1 MPFPV
6 AAAIGAA
13 GSVLGSIIGGSSNAA
28 AQRRANATNLQIA
41 RETNAQNYRIF
52 QEQQQFNENQFNR
65 WLDYSTPAAQ
75 RQRYEDAGINPYMA
89 VGQLQNGTPSSALTS
104 ANSAPM
110 QGAQVQ
116 PVQGLG
122 DALQNSIERAAG
134 VFSSMISSISDA
146 DLKGSQK
153 TGTDIDNQTRGRQ
166 NEANIQKTN
175 ADTGKTGAETRRT
188 EQENSFFDSTLEQR
202 KELMNISV
210 DTARK
215 QKELLDQQVFQ
226 AQLQNSMSN
235 IDLGIASKYKEVM
248 FKQNLANLVAQE
260 FATYQNVSQG
270 WSHVNIEKQNAN
282 TNAYNA
288 KTNRMNANTNVFVGA
303 AQVQNLVADAIKT
316 AEETT
321 GIKIDNETSRK
332 IQNFIVDTYHS
343 DAKTAANGAH
353 ASHNAAVISDYDMDT
368 YYTDKYFK
376 RGSDIVKGIGLGV
389 GAYYGSKGMK
399 GSFSS
404 SKPIGFNSYKKK

>member
-104 ANSAPM
+104 ASSAPM
-110 QGAQVQ
+110 QGVQVQ

-122 DALQNSIERAAG
+122 DTLQNSIERAAG
-134 VFSSMISSISDA
+134 VFSSVISSMSDA
-146 DLKGSQK
+146 ALKGSQK
-153 TGTDIDNQTRGRQ
+153 VGQDIDNQTRGRQ
-166 NEANIQKTN
+166 NEANIQKTY
-175 ADTGKTGAETRRT
+175 AETGKTGAETRRT
-188 EQENSFFDSTLEQR
+188 EQENSFFGSTLEQR

-210 DTARK
+210 DTAKK

-226 AQLQNSMSN
+226 VQLQNAMAN
-235 IDLGIASKYKEVM
+235 IDLGIATKYKDVM
-248 FKQNLANLVAQE
+248 FKQQLANLVAQE
-260 FATYQNVSQG
+260 FATYQNVAQG

-288 KTNRMNANTNVFVGA
+288 KTNRMNANTNAAVGA
-303 AQVQNLVADAIKT
+303 AQVQSLVANAIESAART
-316 AEETT
+316 S
-321 GIKIDNETSRK
+321 GIKIDNQT
-332 IQNFIVDTYHS
+332 
-343 DAKTAANGAH
+343 
-353 ASHNAAVISDYDMDT
+353 
-368 YYTDKYFK
+368 
-376 RGSDIVKGIGLGV
+376 KGQLNRTILQGLGFDNIDKNNKNKAFWWNFGFDKAEQLSRIGV
-389 GAYYGSKGMK
+389 NGSQMYYNFGAGSEKFTKAASPGHYLL
-399 GSFSS
+399 GW
-404 SKPIGFNSYKKK
+404 

>member
-13 GSVLGSIIGGSSNAA
+13 GSVLGSFIGGSTSAA
-28 AQRRANATNLQIA
+28 AQRRANETNLQIA

-104 ANSAPM
+104 ANSTPM

-153 TGTDIDNQTRGRQ
+153 TGTDIDNRTRGRQ
-166 NEANIQKTN
+166 NEANVQKTN
-175 ADTGKTGAETRRT
+175 AEVGKTGAETRRT
-188 EQENSFFDSTLEQR
+188 EQENSFWDSTLEQR

-210 DTARK
+210 DTAKK
-215 QKELLDQQVFQ
+215 QKELLDQQVMQ
-226 AQLQNSMSN
+226 VQMQNSMAN
-235 IDLGIASKYKEVM
+235 IDLGIASKYKDVM
-248 FKQNLANLVAQE
+248 FKQQLANLVAQE
-260 FATYQNVSQG
+260 FATYQSVSQG
-270 WSHVNIEKQNAN
+270 WSHVGIEKQNAN
-282 TNAYNA
+282 TNSYNA
-288 KTNRMNANTNVFVGA
+288 KTNRMNANTNAAVGA
-303 AQVQNLVADAIKT
+303 AQVQSLVANAIESAART
-316 AEETT
+316 S
-321 GIKIDNETSRK
+321 GIKIDNQT
-332 IQNFIVDTYHS
+332 
-343 DAKTAANGAH
+343 
-353 ASHNAAVISDYDMDT
+353 
-368 YYTDKYFK
+368 
-376 RGSDIVKGIGLGV
+376 KGQLNRTILQGLGFDNIDKNNKNKAFWWNFGFDKAEQLSRIGV
-389 GAYYGSKGMK
+389 NGSQMYYNFGAGSEKFTKAASPGHYLL
-399 GSFSS
+399 GW
-404 SKPIGFNSYKKK
+404 

>member
-1 MPFPV
+1 MGPLLG
-6 AAAIGAA
+6 AAIGAA
-13 GSVLGSIIGGSSNAA
+13 GSVLGSLIGGGSQAA
-28 AQRRANATNLQIA
+28 AQRRANETNMQIA

-65 WLDYSTPAAQ
+65 WLDYSTPLAQ

-104 ANSAPM
+104 ANAAPM

-134 VFSSMISSISDA
+134 VFSSIISSTSDA

-153 TGTDIDNQTRGRQ
+153 TGTDIDNKTRGRQ

-175 ADTGKTGAETRRT
+175 AETGKTGAEFRRT

-210 DTARK
+210 DTAKK

-248 FKQNLANLVAQE
+248 FKQNLANMLAQE
-260 FATYQNVSQG
+260 FATYQNVAQG
-270 WSHVNIEKQNAN
+270 WKHVNIAKQNAN
-282 TNAYNA
+282 TNAA
-288 KTNRMNANTNVFVGA
+288 VGA
-303 AQVQNLVADAIKT
+303 AQIQNLVANAIKAT
-316 AEETT
+316 EEAT
-321 GIKIDNETSRK
+321 GVKIDNETSRR
-332 IQNFIVDTYHS
+332 IQNFVVDTYHS
-343 DAKTAANGAH
+343 DAKTAANNAK
-353 ASHNAAVISDYDMDT
+353 SSYHNARMAGNEDDYWGANKISNGLGNIT
-368 YYTDKYFK
+368 GALGT
-376 RGSDIVKGIGLGV
+376 GLGV
-389 GAYYGSKGMK
+389 FVGYKALGGKAGIKKMFTK
-399 GSFSS
+399 AP
-404 SKPIGFNSYKKK
+404 KIGFK

>member
-1 MPFPV
+1 MPFPI

-13 GSVLGSIIGGSSNAA
+13 GSVLGSFIGGSTSAA
-28 AQRRANATNLQIA
+28 AQRRANETNLQIA

-134 VFSSMISSISDA
+134 VFSSLISSTADA
-146 DLKGSQK
+146 GLKGSQK
-153 TGTDIDNQTRGRQ
+153 TGVDIDNKTRGRQ
-166 NEANIQKTN
+166 NEANVQKTN
-175 ADTGKTGAETRRT
+175 AETGKTGSETRRI
-188 EQENSFFDSTLEQR
+188 EQENSFWDSTLEQR

-210 DTARK
+210 DTAKK

-248 FKQNLANLVAQE
+248 FKQQLANLVAQE
-260 FATYQNVSQG
+260 FATYENVAQG
-270 WSHVNIEKQNAN
+270 WSHVNIDKQNAQ
-282 TNAYNA
+282 
-288 KTNRMNANTNVFVGA
+288 TNRMNAQTNAAVGV
-303 AQVQNLVADAIKT
+303 AQIQNLVADAIKAT
-316 AEETT
+316 EEAT
-321 GIKIDNETSRK
+321 GIKIDNDTSRK
-332 IQNFIVDTYHS
+332 IQKFLVDSAHS
-343 DAKTAANGAH
+343 DAKTAANQAH
-353 ASHNAAVISDYDMDT
+353 ISYNESVTSDRDQKHYNANNWNRWISGYIPFASGVAAGSGIRSVTRPKPVHI
-368 YYTDKYFK
+368 
-376 RGSDIVKGIGLGV
+376 RG
-389 GAYYGSKGMK
+389 
-399 GSFSS
+399 FR
-404 SKPIGFNSYKKK
+404 

>member
-1 MPFPV
+1 MSDILG
-6 AAAIGAA
+6 AAISGGA
-13 GSVLGSIIGGSSNAA
+13 SLLGGVVGGLFNKS
-28 AQRRANATNLQIA
+28 AQKRANATNLQIA

-104 ANSAPM
+104 ASSAPM

-134 VFSSMISSISDA
+134 VFSSLISSTADA
-146 DLKGSQK
+146 GLKGSQK
-153 TGTDIDNQTRGRQ
+153 TGTDIDNKTRGRQ
-166 NEANIQKTN
+166 NEANVQKTN
-175 ADTGKTGAETRRT
+175 AETGKTGAETRRT
-188 EQENSFFDSTLEQR
+188 EQESSFWDSTLEQR

-248 FKQNLANLVAQE
+248 FKQQLANLVAQE
-260 FATYQNVSQG
+260 FSTYENVAQG
-270 WSHVNIEKQNAN
+270 WNHVNIEKQNAN
-282 TNAYNA
+282 TNAKNA
-288 KTNRMNANTNVFVGA
+288 QTNAAVGA
-303 AQVQNLVADAIKT
+303 AQIQNLVANAIKAT
-316 AEETT
+316 EEAT
-321 GIKIDNETSRK
+321 GVKIDNDTSRK
-332 IQNFIVDTYHS
+332 IQKFLVDSAHS
-343 DAKTAANGAH
+343 DAKTAANQAH
-353 ASHNAAVISDYDMDT
+353 ISYNESVTSDRDQKHYNANNWNRWISGYMPFASGVAAGSGIRSVTRPKPVHI
-368 YYTDKYFK
+368 
-376 RGSDIVKGIGLGV
+376 RG
-389 GAYYGSKGMK
+389 
-399 GSFSS
+399 FR
-404 SKPIGFNSYKKK
+404 

>member
-13 GSVLGSIIGGSSNAA
+13 GSVLGSFIGGSTSAA
-28 AQRRANATNLQIA
+28 AQRRANETNLQIA

-166 NEANIQKTN
+166 NEANVQKTN
-175 ADTGKTGAETRRT
+175 AETAKSGAEFRRT
-188 EQENSFFDSTLEQR
+188 EQENSFFDSTLAQR

-210 DTARK
+210 DTAKK

-226 AQLQNSMSN
+226 AQLQNSMAN
-235 IDLGIASKYKEVM
+235 IDLGIASKYKDIM
-248 FKQNLANLVAQE
+248 FKQNLANMLAQE
-260 FATYQNVSQG
+260 FATYQNVAQG
-270 WSHVNIEKQNAN
+270 WKHVNIEKQNAN

-288 KTNRMNANTNVFVGA
+288 KTNRMNANTNAAVGA
-303 AQVQNLVADAIKT
+303 AQIQNLVSSAIKT
-316 AEETT
+316 AEETS
-321 GIKIDNETSRK
+321 GIKIDN
-332 IQNFIVDTYHS
+332 
-343 DAKTAANGAH
+343 KTKAQLNQTILQGLGLD
-353 ASHNAAVISDYDMDT
+353 N
-368 YYTDKYFK
+368 TDKRNKNKAFWWNFGFDK
-376 RGSDIVKGIGLGV
+376 AEQLSRIGVNGSQMYYNIGAGSEKFTKAASPGHYLLGW
-389 GAYYGSKGMK
+389 
-399 GSFSS
+399 
-404 SKPIGFNSYKKK
+404 

>member
-13 GSVLGSIIGGSSNAA
+13 GSVLGSFIGGSTSAA
-28 AQRRANATNLQIA
+28 AQRRANETNLQIA

-166 NEANIQKTN
+166 NEANVQKTN
-175 ADTGKTGAETRRT
+175 AETAKSGAEFRRT

-210 DTARK
+210 DTAKK

-226 AQLQNSMSN
+226 VQLQNAMAN
-235 IDLGIASKYKEVM
+235 IDLGIATKYKDVM
-248 FKQNLANLVAQE
+248 FKQQLANLVAQE
-260 FATYQNVSQG
+260 FATYQNVAQG

-288 KTNRMNANTNVFVGA
+288 KTNRMNANTNAAVGA
-303 AQVQNLVADAIKT
+303 AQVQSLVANAIESAART
-316 AEETT
+316 S
-321 GIKIDNETSRK
+321 GIKIDNQT
-332 IQNFIVDTYHS
+332 
-343 DAKTAANGAH
+343 
-353 ASHNAAVISDYDMDT
+353 
-368 YYTDKYFK
+368 
-376 RGSDIVKGIGLGV
+376 KGQLNRTILQGLGFDNIDKNNKNKAFWWNFGFDKAEQLSRIGV
-389 GAYYGSKGMK
+389 NGSQMYYNFGAGSEKFTKAASPGHYLL
-399 GSFSS
+399 GW
-404 SKPIGFNSYKKK
+404 

>member
-1 MPFPV
+1 MSDILG
-6 AAAIGAA
+6 AAISGGA
-13 GSVLGSIIGGSSNAA
+13 SLLGGVVGGLFNKS
-28 AQRRANATNLQIA
+28 AQKRANATNLQIA

-104 ANSAPM
+104 ATSAPM

-134 VFSSMISSISDA
+134 VFSSLISSTADA
-146 DLKGSQK
+146 GLKGSQK
-153 TGTDIDNQTRGRQ
+153 TGTDIDNKTRGRQ
-166 NEANIQKTN
+166 NEANVQKTN
-175 ADTGKTGAETRRT
+175 AETGKTGAETRRS
-188 EQENSFFDSTLEQR
+188 EQESSFWDSTLEQR

-210 DTARK
+210 DTAKK

-260 FATYQNVSQG
+260 FATYENVAQG

-282 TNAYNA
+282 TNAKNA
-288 KTNRMNANTNVFVGA
+288 QTNAAVGA
-303 AQVQNLVADAIKT
+303 AQIQNFVADAIKT
-316 AEETT
+316 AEEAT
-321 GIKIDNETSRK
+321 GVKIDNETSRK
-332 IQNFIVDTYHS
+332 IQKFLVDSAHS
-343 DAKTAANGAH
+343 DAKTAANQAH
-353 ASHNAAVISDYDMDT
+353 ISYNESVTSDRDQKHYNANNWNRWISGYMPFASGVAAGSGIRSVTRPKPVHI
-368 YYTDKYFK
+368 
-376 RGSDIVKGIGLGV
+376 RG
-389 GAYYGSKGMK
+389 
-399 GSFSS
+399 FR
-404 SKPIGFNSYKKK
+404 

>member
-13 GSVLGSIIGGSSNAA
+13 GSVLGSFIGGSTSAA
-28 AQRRANATNLQIA
+28 AQRRANETNLQIA

-134 VFSSMISSISDA
+134 VFSSMISSIADA

-166 NEANIQKTN
+166 NEANVQKTN
-175 ADTGKTGAETRRT
+175 SETAKTGAEFRRT

-210 DTARK
+210 DTAKK

-226 AQLQNSMSN
+226 AQLQNSMAN

-248 FKQNLANLVAQE
+248 FRQNLANMLAQE
-260 FATYQNVSQG
+260 FATYQNVAQG
-270 WSHVNIEKQNAN
+270 WKHVNIEKQNAN

-288 KTNRMNANTNVFVGA
+288 KTNRMNANTNAAVGA
-303 AQVQNLVADAIKT
+303 AQIQNLVSSAIKT
-316 AEETT
+316 AEETS
-321 GIKIDNETSRK
+321 GIKIDN
-332 IQNFIVDTYHS
+332 
-343 DAKTAANGAH
+343 KTKAQLNQTILQGLGLD
-353 ASHNAAVISDYDMDT
+353 N
-368 YYTDKYFK
+368 TDKRNKNKAFWWNFGFDK
-376 RGSDIVKGIGLGV
+376 AEQLSRIGVNGSQMYYNIGAGSEKFTKAASPGHYLLGW
-389 GAYYGSKGMK
+389 
-399 GSFSS
+399 
-404 SKPIGFNSYKKK
+404 

>member
-13 GSVLGSIIGGSSNAA
+13 GSVLGSFIGGSKSAA
-28 AQRRANATNLQIA
+28 AQRRANETNLQIA

-175 ADTGKTGAETRRT
+175 AETGKTGAETRRT
-188 EQENSFFDSTLEQR
+188 VQENSFFDSTLEQR

-210 DTARK
+210 DTAKK
-215 QKELLDQQVFQ
+215 QKELLDHQVMQ
-226 AQLQNSMSN
+226 VQLQNAMAN
-235 IDLGIASKYKEVM
+235 IDLGIATKYKDVM
-248 FKQNLANLVAQE
+248 FKQQLSNLIAQE
-260 FATYQNVSQG
+260 FATYQNVAQG
-270 WSHVNIEKQNAN
+270 WKHVSIEKQNAN

-288 KTNRMNANTNVFVGA
+288 KTNRMNANTNAAVGA
-303 AQVQNLVADAIKT
+303 AQVQSLVANAIESAART
-316 AEETT
+316 S
-321 GIKIDNETSRK
+321 GIKIDNQT
-332 IQNFIVDTYHS
+332 
-343 DAKTAANGAH
+343 
-353 ASHNAAVISDYDMDT
+353 
-368 YYTDKYFK
+368 
-376 RGSDIVKGIGLGV
+376 KGQLNRTILQGLGFDNIDKNNKNKAFWWNFGFDKAEQLSRIGV
-389 GAYYGSKGMK
+389 NGSQMYYNFGAGSEKFTKAASPGHYLL
-399 GSFSS
+399 GW
-404 SKPIGFNSYKKK
+404 

>member
-1 MPFPV
+1 MSDILG
-6 AAAIGAA
+6 AAISG
-13 GSVLGSIIGGSSNAA
+13 GSTLLGGVIGGLFNKS
-28 AQRRANATNLQIA
+28 AQKRANATNLQIA

-89 VGQLQNGTPSSALTS
+89 VGQLQSGTPQSALTS

-116 PVQGLG
+116 PVTGMG

-153 TGTDIDNQTRGRQ
+153 TGVDIDNKTRGRQ
-166 NEANIQKTN
+166 NEANVQKTN
-175 ADTGKTGAETRRT
+175 AEAGKTGAETRRT
-188 EQENSFFDSTLEQR
+188 EQENSFWDSTLEQR

-226 AQLQNSMSN
+226 AQLQNAMSN

-248 FKQNLANLVAQE
+248 FKQQLANLVAQE
-260 FATYQNVSQG
+260 FAIYENVAQG
-270 WSHVNIEKQNAN
+270 WSHVGIEKQNAN
-282 TNAYNA
+282 TNAKNA
-288 KTNRMNANTNVFVGA
+288 QTNAAVGA
-303 AQVQNLVADAIKT
+303 AQIQNLVANAIKAT
-316 AEETT
+316 EEAT
-321 GIKIDNETSRK
+321 GVKIDNDTSRM
-332 IQNFIVDTYHS
+332 IQKYLVDNAHS
-343 DAKTAANGAH
+343 DAKTAANQAH
-353 ASHNAAVISDYDMDT
+353 ISFNEAITSDRDQKHYNANNWNRWISGYIPFASGVAAGSGIRNVTRPKPVHI
-368 YYTDKYFK
+368 
-376 RGSDIVKGIGLGV
+376 RG
-389 GAYYGSKGMK
+389 
-399 GSFSS
+399 FR
-404 SKPIGFNSYKKK
+404 

>member
-134 VFSSMISSISDA
+134 VFSSVVSTMSDA
-146 DLKGSQK
+146 ALKGSQK
-153 TGTDIDNQTRGRQ
+153 TGIDIDNDTRGRQ

-175 ADTGKTGAETRRT
+175 AETGKTGAETRRT

-210 DTARK
+210 DTAKK
-215 QKELLDQQVFQ
+215 QKELLDHQVMQ
-226 AQLQNSMSN
+226 VQLQNAMAN
-235 IDLGIASKYKEVM
+235 IDLGIATKYKDVM
-248 FKQNLANLVAQE
+248 FKQQLSNLIAQE
-260 FATYQNVSQG
+260 FATYQNVAQG
-270 WSHVNIEKQNAN
+270 WEHVSIEKQNAN

-288 KTNRMNANTNVFVGA
+288 KTNRMNANTNAAVGA
-303 AQVQNLVADAIKT
+303 AQVQSLVANAIESAART
-316 AEETT
+316 S
-321 GIKIDNETSRK
+321 GIKIDNQT
-332 IQNFIVDTYHS
+332 
-343 DAKTAANGAH
+343 
-353 ASHNAAVISDYDMDT
+353 
-368 YYTDKYFK
+368 
-376 RGSDIVKGIGLGV
+376 KGQLNRTILQGLGLDNIDKRNKNKAFWWNFGFDKAEQLSRIGV
-389 GAYYGSKGMK
+389 NGSQMYYNIGAGSEKFTKAASPGHFLF
-399 GSFSS
+399 GW
-404 SKPIGFNSYKKK
+404 

>member
-1 MPFPV
+1 MGPLIG
-6 AAAIGAA
+6 AAIGAA
-13 GSVLGSIIGGSSNAA
+13 GSVLGSFIGGSSNAA

-104 ANSAPM
+104 ASSAPM
-110 QGAQVQ
+110 QGTQVQ
-116 PVQGLG
+116 PALGLG

-153 TGTDIDNQTRGRQ
+153 TGTDIDNKTRGRQ

-175 ADTGKTGAETRRT
+175 AETGKTGAESRRT

-210 DTARK
+210 DTAKK
-215 QKELLDQQVFQ
+215 QKELLDHQVIQ
-226 AQLQNSMSN
+226 VQLQNAMAN
-235 IDLGIASKYKEVM
+235 IDLGIATKYKDVM
-248 FKQNLANLVAQE
+248 FKQQLANLVAQE

-270 WSHVNIEKQNAN
+270 WSHVGIEKQNAN

-288 KTNRMNANTNVFVGA
+288 KTNRMNANTNASVGA
-303 AQVQNLVADAIKT
+303 AQVQSLVANAIES
-316 AEETT
+316 AARSS
-321 GIKIDNETSRK
+321 GIKIDNQT
-332 IQNFIVDTYHS
+332 
-343 DAKTAANGAH
+343 
-353 ASHNAAVISDYDMDT
+353 
-368 YYTDKYFK
+368 
-376 RGSDIVKGIGLGV
+376 KGQLNRTILQGLGFDNIDKNNKNKAFWWNF
-389 GAYYGSKGMK
+389 GFDKAEQLSRMYHNIGSGTEK
-399 GSFSS
+399 FSKS
-404 SKPIGFNSYKKK
+404 VSPGHLLFGW

>member
-1 MPFPV
+1 MPFPI

-13 GSVLGSIIGGSSNAA
+13 GSVLGSFIGGSKSSA
-28 AQRRANATNLQIA
+28 AQRRANETNLQIA

-110 QGAQVQ
+110 QGAHVQ

-134 VFSSMISSISDA
+134 VFSSLISSTADA
-146 DLKGSQK
+146 GLKGSQK
-153 TGTDIDNQTRGRQ
+153 TGVDIDNKTRGRQ
-166 NEANIQKTN
+166 NEANVQKTN
-175 ADTGKTGAETRRT
+175 VETGKTGSETRRI
-188 EQENSFFDSTLEQR
+188 EQENSFWDSTLEQR

-210 DTARK
+210 DTAKK

-248 FKQNLANLVAQE
+248 FKQQLANLVAQE
-260 FATYQNVSQG
+260 FATYENVAQG
-270 WSHVNIEKQNAN
+270 WSHVNIDKQNAQ
-282 TNAYNA
+282 
-288 KTNRMNANTNVFVGA
+288 TNRMNAQTNAAVGV
-303 AQVQNLVADAIKT
+303 AQIQNLVADAIKAT
-316 AEETT
+316 EEAT
-321 GIKIDNETSRK
+321 GIKIDNDTSRK
-332 IQNFIVDTYHS
+332 IQKFLVDSAHS
-343 DAKTAANGAH
+343 DAKTAANQAH
-353 ASHNAAVISDYDMDT
+353 ISYNESVTSDRDQKHYNANNWNRWISGYIPFASGVAAGSGIRSVTRPKPVHI
-368 YYTDKYFK
+368 
-376 RGSDIVKGIGLGV
+376 RG
-389 GAYYGSKGMK
+389 
-399 GSFSS
+399 FR
-404 SKPIGFNSYKKK
+404 

>member
-1 MPFPV
+1 MPFPI

-13 GSVLGSIIGGSSNAA
+13 GSVLGSFIGGSNSAA
-28 AQRRANATNLQIA
+28 AQRRANETNLQIA

-175 ADTGKTGAETRRT
+175 AETGKTGAETRRT

-210 DTARK
+210 DTAKK
-215 QKELLDQQVFQ
+215 QKELLDHQVMQ
-226 AQLQNSMSN
+226 VQLQNAMAN
-235 IDLGIASKYKEVM
+235 IDLGIATKYKDVM
-248 FKQNLANLVAQE
+248 FKQQLSNLIAQE
-260 FATYQNVSQG
+260 FATYQNVAQG
-270 WSHVNIEKQNAN
+270 WKHVSIEKQNAN

-288 KTNRMNANTNVFVGA
+288 KTNRMNANTNAAVGA
-303 AQVQNLVADAIKT
+303 AQVQSLVANAIESAART
-316 AEETT
+316 S
-321 GIKIDNETSRK
+321 GIKIDNQT
-332 IQNFIVDTYHS
+332 
-343 DAKTAANGAH
+343 
-353 ASHNAAVISDYDMDT
+353 
-368 YYTDKYFK
+368 
-376 RGSDIVKGIGLGV
+376 KGQLNRTILQGLGFDNIDKNNKNKAFWWNFGFDKAEQLSRIGV
-389 GAYYGSKGMK
+389 NGSQMYYNFGAGSEKFTKAASPVHYIFGW
-399 GSFSS
+399 
-404 SKPIGFNSYKKK
+404 

>member
-1 MPFPV
+1 MSDILG
-6 AAAIGAA
+6 AAISGGA
-13 GSVLGSIIGGSSNAA
+13 SLLGGVVGGLFNKS
-28 AQRRANATNLQIA
+28 AQKRANATNLQIA

-104 ANSAPM
+104 ATSAPM

-134 VFSSMISSISDA
+134 VFSSLISSTADA
-146 DLKGSQK
+146 GLKGSQK
-153 TGTDIDNQTRGRQ
+153 TGTDIDNKTRGRQ
-166 NEANIQKTN
+166 NEANVQKTN
-175 ADTGKTGAETRRT
+175 AETGKTGAETRRT
-188 EQENSFFDSTLEQR
+188 EQESSFWDSTLEQR

-210 DTARK
+210 DTAKK

-260 FATYQNVSQG
+260 FATYENVAQG

-282 TNAYNA
+282 TNAKNA
-288 KTNRMNANTNVFVGA
+288 QTNAAVGA
-303 AQVQNLVADAIKT
+303 AQIQNLVANAIKS
-316 AEETT
+316 AEEAT
-321 GIKIDNETSRK
+321 GVKIDNETSRK
-332 IQNFIVDTYHS
+332 IQKFLVDSAHS
-343 DAKTAANGAH
+343 DAKTAANQAH
-353 ASHNAAVISDYDMDT
+353 ISYNESVTSDRDQKHYNANNWNRWISGYIPFASGVAAGSGIRSVTRPKPVHI
-368 YYTDKYFK
+368 
-376 RGSDIVKGIGLGV
+376 RG
-389 GAYYGSKGMK
+389 
-399 GSFSS
+399 FR
-404 SKPIGFNSYKKK
+404 

>member
-89 VGQLQNGTPSSALTS
+89 VGQLQNGTPSSSLTS

-134 VFSSMISSISDA
+134 VFSSVVSTMSDA
-146 DLKGSQK
+146 ALKGSQK
-153 TGTDIDNQTRGRQ
+153 VGQDIDNQTRGRQ

-175 ADTGKTGAETRRT
+175 AETGKTGAETRRT

-210 DTARK
+210 DTAKK

-226 AQLQNSMSN
+226 VQLQNAMAN
-235 IDLGIASKYKEVM
+235 IDLGIATKYKDVM
-248 FKQNLANLVAQE
+248 FKQQLANLVAQE
-260 FATYQNVSQG
+260 FATYQNVAQG
-270 WSHVNIEKQNAN
+270 WKHVSIEKQNAN

-288 KTNRMNANTNVFVGA
+288 KTNRMNANTNAAVGA
-303 AQVQNLVADAIKT
+303 AQVQSLVSNAIESAART
-316 AEETT
+316 S
-321 GIKIDNETSRK
+321 GIKIDNQT
-332 IQNFIVDTYHS
+332 
-343 DAKTAANGAH
+343 
-353 ASHNAAVISDYDMDT
+353 
-368 YYTDKYFK
+368 
-376 RGSDIVKGIGLGV
+376 KGQLNRTILQGLGFDNIDKNNKNKAFWWNFGFDKAEQLSRIGV
-389 GAYYGSKGMK
+389 NGSQMYYNFGAGSEKFTKAASPGHYLL
-399 GSFSS
+399 GW
-404 SKPIGFNSYKKK
+404 

>member
-1 MPFPV
+1 MSDILG
-6 AAAIGAA
+6 AAISGGA
-13 GSVLGSIIGGSSNAA
+13 SLLGGVVGGLFNKS
-28 AQRRANATNLQIA
+28 AQKRANATNLQIA

-104 ANSAPM
+104 ATSAPM

-134 VFSSMISSISDA
+134 VFSSLISSTADA
-146 DLKGSQK
+146 GLKGSQK
-153 TGTDIDNQTRGRQ
+153 TGTDIDNKTRGRQ
-166 NEANIQKTN
+166 NEANVQKTN
-175 ADTGKTGAETRRT
+175 AETGKTGAETRRT
-188 EQENSFFDSTLEQR
+188 EQESSFWDSTLEQR

-210 DTARK
+210 DTAKK

-260 FATYQNVSQG
+260 FATYENVAQG

-282 TNAYNA
+282 TNAKNA
-288 KTNRMNANTNVFVGA
+288 QTNAAVGA
-303 AQVQNLVADAIKT
+303 AQIQNLVANAIKS
-316 AEETT
+316 AEEAT
-321 GIKIDNETSRK
+321 GVKIDNETSRK
-332 IQNFIVDTYHS
+332 IQKFLVDSAHS
-343 DAKTAANGAH
+343 DAKTAANQAH
-353 ASHNAAVISDYDMDT
+353 ISYNESVTSDRDQKHYNANNWNRWISGYMPFASGVAAGSGIRSVTRPKPVHI
-368 YYTDKYFK
+368 
-376 RGSDIVKGIGLGV
+376 RG
-389 GAYYGSKGMK
+389 
-399 GSFSS
+399 FR
-404 SKPIGFNSYKKK
+404 

>member
-13 GSVLGSIIGGSSNAA
+13 GSVLGSFIGGSSNAA

-134 VFSSMISSISDA
+134 VFSSVVSTMSDA
-146 DLKGSQK
+146 ALKGSQK
-153 TGTDIDNQTRGRQ
+153 TGIDIDNVTRGRQ

-175 ADTGKTGAETRRT
+175 AETGKTGAEFRRT

-210 DTARK
+210 DTAKK

-226 AQLQNSMSN
+226 VQLQNAMAN
-235 IDLGIASKYKEVM
+235 IDLGIATKYKDVM
-248 FKQNLANLVAQE
+248 FKQQLANLVAQE
-260 FATYQNVSQG
+260 FATYQNVAQG

-288 KTNRMNANTNVFVGA
+288 KTNRMNANTNAAVGA
-303 AQVQNLVADAIKT
+303 AQIQNLVSSAIKT
-316 AEETT
+316 AEETS
-321 GIKIDNETSRK
+321 GIKIDN
-332 IQNFIVDTYHS
+332 
-343 DAKTAANGAH
+343 KTKAQLNQTILQGLGLD
-353 ASHNAAVISDYDMDT
+353 N
-368 YYTDKYFK
+368 TDKRNKNKAFWWNFGFDK
-376 RGSDIVKGIGLGV
+376 AEQLSRIGVNGSQMYYNIG
-389 GAYYGSKGMK
+389 AGSEKFTKAASPGHYLF
-399 GSFSS
+399 GW
-404 SKPIGFNSYKKK
+404 

>member
-1 MPFPV
+1 MSDILG
-6 AAAIGAA
+6 AAISGGA
-13 GSVLGSIIGGSSNAA
+13 SLLGGVVGGLFNKS
-28 AQRRANATNLQIA
+28 AQKRANATNLQIA

-104 ANSAPM
+104 ATSAPM

-134 VFSSMISSISDA
+134 VFSSLISSTADA
-146 DLKGSQK
+146 GLKGSQK
-153 TGTDIDNQTRGRQ
+153 TGTDIDNKTRGRQ
-166 NEANIQKTN
+166 NEANVQKTN
-175 ADTGKTGAETRRT
+175 AETGKTGAETRRS
-188 EQENSFFDSTLEQR
+188 EQESSFWDSTLEQR

-210 DTARK
+210 DTAKK

-260 FATYQNVSQG
+260 FATYENVAQG
-270 WSHVNIEKQNAN
+270 WSHVNIEMQNAN
-282 TNAYNA
+282 TNAKNA
-288 KTNRMNANTNVFVGA
+288 QTNAAVGA
-303 AQVQNLVADAIKT
+303 AQIQNFVANAIKS
-316 AEETT
+316 AEEAT
-321 GIKIDNETSRK
+321 GVKIDNETSRK
-332 IQNFIVDTYHS
+332 IQKFLVDSAHS
-343 DAKTAANGAH
+343 DAKTAANQAH
-353 ASHNAAVISDYDMDT
+353 ISYNESVTSDRDQKHYNANNWNRWISGYMPFASGVAAGSGIRSVTRPKPVHI
-368 YYTDKYFK
+368 
-376 RGSDIVKGIGLGV
+376 RG
-389 GAYYGSKGMK
+389 
-399 GSFSS
+399 FR
-404 SKPIGFNSYKKK
+404 

>member
-1 MPFPV
+1 MGPLV
-6 AAAIGAA
+6 GAAIGAA
-13 GSVLGSIIGGSSNAA
+13 GSVLGSLIGGGSQAA
-28 AQRRANATNLQIA
+28 AQRRANETNMQIA

-75 RQRYEDAGINPYMA
+75 RQRYEDAGINPYMS

-153 TGTDIDNQTRGRQ
+153 TGSDIDNKTRGRQ

-175 ADTGKTGAETRRT
+175 AETGKTGAEFRRT

-210 DTARK
+210 DTAKK
-215 QKELLDQQVFQ
+215 QKELLDHQVMQ
-226 AQLQNSMSN
+226 VQLQNAMAN
-235 IDLGIASKYKEVM
+235 IDLGIATKYKDVM
-248 FKQNLANLVAQE
+248 FKQQLSNLIAQE
-260 FATYQNVSQG
+260 FATYQNVAQG
-270 WSHVNIEKQNAN
+270 WKHVSIEKQNAN

-288 KTNRMNANTNVFVGA
+288 KTNRMNANTNAAVGA
-303 AQVQNLVADAIKT
+303 AQVQSLVANAIESAART
-316 AEETT
+316 S
-321 GIKIDNETSRK
+321 GIKIDNQT
-332 IQNFIVDTYHS
+332 
-343 DAKTAANGAH
+343 
-353 ASHNAAVISDYDMDT
+353 
-368 YYTDKYFK
+368 
-376 RGSDIVKGIGLGV
+376 KGQLNRTILQGLGFDNIDKNNKNKAFWWNFGFDKAEQLSRIGV
-389 GAYYGSKGMK
+389 NGSQMYYNFGAGSEKFTKAASPGHYLL
-399 GSFSS
+399 GW
-404 SKPIGFNSYKKK
+404 

>member
-1 MPFPV
+1 MAFPY

-13 GSVLGSIIGGSSNAA
+13 GSIIGGLIGGSKNAA
-28 AQRRANATNLQIA
+28 AQRGANETDLQIA

-89 VGQLQNGTPSSALTS
+89 VGQLQSGTPQSALTS

-116 PVQGLG
+116 PVTGLG

-134 VFSSMISSISDA
+134 VFSSLITSTADA
-146 DLKGSQK
+146 GLKGSQK
-153 TGTDIDNQTRGRQ
+153 TGTDIDNRTRGRQ
-166 NEANIQKTN
+166 NEANVRKTN
-175 ADTGKTGAETRRT
+175 AEVGKTGAETRRT
-188 EQENSFFDSTLEQR
+188 EQETSFWDSTLAQR

-226 AQLQNSMSN
+226 AQLQNAMSN

-248 FKQNLANLVAQE
+248 FKQNLANMLAQE
-260 FATYQNVSQG
+260 FATYQNVAQG
-270 WSHVNIEKQNAN
+270 WKHVNIEKQNAN
-282 TNAYNA
+282 INAYNA
-288 KTNRMNANTNVFVGA
+288 KTNRMNANTNAAVGD
-303 AQVQNLVADAIKT
+303 AQIQNLVSSAIKT
-316 AEETT
+316 AEETS
-321 GIKIDNETSRK
+321 GIKIDNKTKAQLNQTILEGLGLDNERK
-332 IQNFIVDTYHS
+332 SNENWTPSSIRR
-343 DAKTAANGAH
+343 AKEKG
-353 ASHNAAVISDYDMDT
+353 
-368 YYTDKYFK
+368 
-376 RGSDIVKGIGLGV
+376 GIGGYGERAIDWLGNRI
-389 GAYYGSKGMK
+389 GSILPLK
-399 GSFSS
+399 F
-404 SKPIGFNSYKKK
+404 

>member
-1 MPFPV
+1 MGPLLG
-6 AAAIGAA
+6 AAIGAA
-13 GSVLGSIIGGSSNAA
+13 GSVLGSLIGGGSQSA
-28 AQRRANATNLQIA
+28 AQRRANETNMQIA

-65 WLDYSTPAAQ
+65 WLDYSTPLAQ

-104 ANSAPM
+104 ANAAPM

-134 VFSSMISSISDA
+134 VFSSIISSTSDA

-153 TGTDIDNQTRGRQ
+153 TGTDIDNKTRGRQ

-175 ADTGKTGAETRRT
+175 AETGKTGAEFRRT

-210 DTARK
+210 DTAKK

-248 FKQNLANLVAQE
+248 FKQNLANMLAQE
-260 FATYQNVSQG
+260 FATYQNVAQG
-270 WSHVNIEKQNAN
+270 WKHVNIEKQNAN

-288 KTNRMNANTNVFVGA
+288 KTNRMNANTNAAVGA
-303 AQVQNLVADAIKT
+303 AQIQNLVSSALKT
-316 AEETT
+316 AEETS
-321 GIKIDNETSRK
+321 GIKIDN
-332 IQNFIVDTYHS
+332 
-343 DAKTAANGAH
+343 KTKAQLNQT
-353 ASHNAAVISDYDMDT
+353 ILQ
-368 YYTDKYFK
+368 
-376 RGSDIVKGIGLGV
+376 GLGLDNIDKNNKNKAFWWNFGFDKAEQLSRIGV
-389 GAYYGSKGMK
+389 NGSQMYYNFGAGSEKFTKAASPGHYLL
-399 GSFSS
+399 GW
-404 SKPIGFNSYKKK
+404 

>member
-1 MPFPV
+1 MPFPI

-13 GSVLGSIIGGSSNAA
+13 GSVLGSFIGGSTSAA
-28 AQRRANATNLQIA
+28 AQRRANETNLQIA

-134 VFSSMISSISDA
+134 VFSSLISSTADA
-146 DLKGSQK
+146 GLKGSQK
-153 TGTDIDNQTRGRQ
+153 TGVDIDNKTRGRQ
-166 NEANIQKTN
+166 NEANVQKTN
-175 ADTGKTGAETRRT
+175 VETGKTGSETRRI
-188 EQENSFFDSTLEQR
+188 EQENSFWDSTLEQR

-210 DTARK
+210 DTAKK

-248 FKQNLANLVAQE
+248 FKQQLANLVAQE
-260 FATYQNVSQG
+260 FATYENVAQG
-270 WSHVNIEKQNAN
+270 WSHVNIDKQNAQ
-282 TNAYNA
+282 
-288 KTNRMNANTNVFVGA
+288 TNRMNAQTNAAVGV
-303 AQVQNLVADAIKT
+303 AQIQNLVADAIKAT
-316 AEETT
+316 EEAT
-321 GIKIDNETSRK
+321 GIKIDNDTSRK
-332 IQNFIVDTYHS
+332 IQKFLVDSAHS
-343 DAKTAANGAH
+343 DAKTAANQAH
-353 ASHNAAVISDYDMDT
+353 ISYNESVTSDRDQKHYNANNWNRWISGYMPFASGVAAGSGIRSVTRPKPVHI
-368 YYTDKYFK
+368 
-376 RGSDIVKGIGLGV
+376 RG
-389 GAYYGSKGMK
+389 
-399 GSFSS
+399 FR
-404 SKPIGFNSYKKK
+404 

>member
-1 MPFPV
+1 MPFPI

-13 GSVLGSIIGGSSNAA
+13 GSVLGSFIGGSTSAA
-28 AQRRANATNLQIA
+28 AQRRANETNLQIA

-134 VFSSMISSISDA
+134 VFSSLISSTADA
-146 DLKGSQK
+146 GLKGSQK
-153 TGTDIDNQTRGRQ
+153 TGVDIDNKTRGRQ
-166 NEANIQKTN
+166 NEANVQKTN
-175 ADTGKTGAETRRT
+175 VETGKTGSETRRI
-188 EQENSFFDSTLEQR
+188 EQENSFWDSTLEQR

-210 DTARK
+210 DTAKK

-248 FKQNLANLVAQE
+248 FKQQLANLVAQE
-260 FATYQNVSQG
+260 FATYENVAQG
-270 WSHVNIEKQNAN
+270 WSHVNIDKQNAQ
-282 TNAYNA
+282 
-288 KTNRMNANTNVFVGA
+288 TNRMNAQTNAAVGV
-303 AQVQNLVADAIKT
+303 AQIQNLVADAIKAT
-316 AEETT
+316 EEAT
-321 GIKIDNETSRK
+321 GIKIDNDTSRK
-332 IQNFIVDTYHS
+332 IQKFLVDSAHS
-343 DAKTAANGAH
+343 DAKTAANQAH
-353 ASHNAAVISDYDMDT
+353 ISYNESVTSDRDQKHYNANNWNRWISGYIPFASGVAAGSGIRSVTRPKPVHI
-368 YYTDKYFK
+368 
-376 RGSDIVKGIGLGV
+376 RG
-389 GAYYGSKGMK
+389 
-399 GSFSS
+399 FR
-404 SKPIGFNSYKKK
+404 

>member
-1 MPFPV
+1 MPFPI

-13 GSVLGSIIGGSSNAA
+13 GSVLGGLIGGGSSAA
-28 AQRRANATNLQIA
+28 AQRRANETNIQIA

-65 WLDYSTPAAQ
+65 WLDYSTPLAQ

-104 ANSAPM
+104 ANAAPM

-146 DLKGSQK
+146 DLKRSQK
-153 TGTDIDNQTRGRQ
+153 TGVDIDNETRGRQ

-175 ADTGKTGAETRRT
+175 AETGKTGAEFRRT

-210 DTARK
+210 DTAKK

-248 FKQNLANLVAQE
+248 FKQNLANMLAQE
-260 FATYQNVSQG
+260 FATYQNVAQG
-270 WSHVNIEKQNAN
+270 WKHVNIEKQNAN

-288 KTNRMNANTNVFVGA
+288 KTNRMNANTNAAVGA
-303 AQVQNLVADAIKT
+303 AQIQNLVSSALKT
-316 AEETT
+316 AEETS
-321 GIKIDNETSRK
+321 GIKIDN
-332 IQNFIVDTYHS
+332 
-343 DAKTAANGAH
+343 KTKAQLNQT
-353 ASHNAAVISDYDMDT
+353 ILQ
-368 YYTDKYFK
+368 
-376 RGSDIVKGIGLGV
+376 GLGLDNIDKNNKNKAFWWNFGFDKAEQLSRIGV
-389 GAYYGSKGMK
+389 NGSQMYYNFGAGSEKFTKAASPGHYLL
-399 GSFSS
+399 GW
-404 SKPIGFNSYKKK
+404 

>member
-13 GSVLGSIIGGSSNAA
+13 GSVLGSFIGGSTSAA
-28 AQRRANATNLQIA
+28 AQRRANETNLQIA

-166 NEANIQKTN
+166 NEANVQKTN
-175 ADTGKTGAETRRT
+175 AETAKSGAEFRRT
-188 EQENSFFDSTLEQR
+188 EQENSFFDSTLAQR

-210 DTARK
+210 DTAKK

-226 AQLQNSMSN
+226 AQLQNSMAN
-235 IDLGIASKYKEVM
+235 IDLGIASKYKDIM
-248 FKQNLANLVAQE
+248 FKQNLANMLAQE
-260 FATYQNVSQG
+260 FATYQNVAQG
-270 WSHVNIEKQNAN
+270 WKHVNIEKQNAN

-288 KTNRMNANTNVFVGA
+288 KTNRINAQTNAAVGA
-303 AQVQNLVADAIKT
+303 AQIQNLVSSAIKT
-316 AEETT
+316 AEETS
-321 GIKIDNETSRK
+321 GIKIDN
-332 IQNFIVDTYHS
+332 
-343 DAKTAANGAH
+343 KTKAQLNQTILQGLGLD
-353 ASHNAAVISDYDMDT
+353 N
-368 YYTDKYFK
+368 TDKRNKNKAFWWNFGFDK
-376 RGSDIVKGIGLGV
+376 AEQLSRIGVNGSQMYYNIGAGSEKFTKAASPGHYLLGW
-389 GAYYGSKGMK
+389 
-399 GSFSS
+399 
-404 SKPIGFNSYKKK
+404 

>member
-1 MPFPV
+1 MLFPV
-6 AAAIGAA
+6 AAAIGSA
-13 GSVLGSIIGGSSNAA
+13 GSVLGSFIGGSTSAA
-28 AQRRANATNLQIA
+28 AQRRANETNLQIA

-175 ADTGKTGAETRRT
+175 AETGKTGAETRRT
-188 EQENSFFDSTLEQR
+188 DQENSFFDSTLEQR

-210 DTARK
+210 DTAKK
-215 QKELLDQQVFQ
+215 QKELLDHQVMQ
-226 AQLQNSMSN
+226 VQLQNAMAN
-235 IDLGIASKYKEVM
+235 IDLGIATKYKDVM
-248 FKQNLANLVAQE
+248 FKQQLSNLIAQE
-260 FATYQNVSQG
+260 FATYQNVAQG
-270 WSHVNIEKQNAN
+270 WKHVSIEKQNAN

-288 KTNRMNANTNVFVGA
+288 KTNRMNANTNAAVGA
-303 AQVQNLVADAIKT
+303 AQVQSLVANAIESAART
-316 AEETT
+316 S
-321 GIKIDNETSRK
+321 GIKIDNQT
-332 IQNFIVDTYHS
+332 
-343 DAKTAANGAH
+343 
-353 ASHNAAVISDYDMDT
+353 
-368 YYTDKYFK
+368 
-376 RGSDIVKGIGLGV
+376 KGQLNRTILQGLGFDNIDKNNKNKAFWWNFGFDKAEQLSRIGV
-389 GAYYGSKGMK
+389 NGSQMYYNFGAGSEKFTKAASPGHYLL
-399 GSFSS
+399 GW
-404 SKPIGFNSYKKK
+404 

>member
-1 MPFPV
+1 MPFPI

-13 GSVLGSIIGGSSNAA
+13 GSVLGSFIGGSTSAA

-65 WLDYSTPAAQ
+65 WLDYSTPTAQ

-104 ANSAPM
+104 ANSASM

-153 TGTDIDNQTRGRQ
+153 TGTDIDNKTRGRQ

-175 ADTGKTGAETRRT
+175 AETGKTGAETRRT

-210 DTARK
+210 DTAKK
-215 QKELLDQQVFQ
+215 QKELLDHQVMQ
-226 AQLQNSMSN
+226 VQLQNAMAN
-235 IDLGIASKYKEVM
+235 IDLGIATKYKDVM
-248 FKQNLANLVAQE
+248 FKQQLSNLIAQE
-260 FATYQNVSQG
+260 FATYQNVAQG
-270 WSHVNIEKQNAN
+270 WKHVSIEKQNAN

-288 KTNRMNANTNVFVGA
+288 KTNRMNANTNAAVGA
-303 AQVQNLVADAIKT
+303 AQVQSLVANAIESAART
-316 AEETT
+316 S
-321 GIKIDNETSRK
+321 GIKIDNKTKGQLNQTILQGLGFDNETKRYNSEKSGYSNSLLHEESARGW
-332 IQNFIVDTYHS
+332 IF
-343 DAKTAANGAH
+343 
-353 ASHNAAVISDYDMDT
+353 
-368 YYTDKYFK
+368 
-376 RGSDIVKGIGLGV
+376 RGSV
-389 GAYYGSKGMK
+389 GF
-399 GSFSS
+399 GSFFDNISPFKS
-404 SKPIGFNSYKKK
+404 IFK

>member
-1 MPFPV
+1 MSDILG
-6 AAAIGAA
+6 AAISGGA
-13 GSVLGSIIGGSSNAA
+13 SLLGGVVGGLFNKS
-28 AQRRANATNLQIA
+28 AQKRANATNLQIA

-104 ANSAPM
+104 ATSAPM

-134 VFSSMISSISDA
+134 VFSSLISSTADA
-146 DLKGSQK
+146 GLKGSQK
-153 TGTDIDNQTRGRQ
+153 TGTDIDNKTRGRQ
-166 NEANIQKTN
+166 NEANVQKTN
-175 ADTGKTGAETRRT
+175 AETGKTGAETRRT
-188 EQENSFFDSTLEQR
+188 EQESSFWDSTLEQR

-210 DTARK
+210 DTAKK

-260 FATYQNVSQG
+260 FATYENVAQG
-270 WSHVNIEKQNAN
+270 WSHVYIEKQNAN
-282 TNAYNA
+282 TNAKNA
-288 KTNRMNANTNVFVGA
+288 QTNAAVGA
-303 AQVQNLVADAIKT
+303 AQIQNFVANAIKS
-316 AEETT
+316 AEEAT
-321 GIKIDNETSRK
+321 GVKIDNETSRK
-332 IQNFIVDTYHS
+332 IQKFLVDSAHS
-343 DAKTAANGAH
+343 DAKTAANQAH
-353 ASHNAAVISDYDMDT
+353 ISYNESVTSDRDQKHYNANNWNRWISGYMPFASGVAAGSGIRSVTRPKPVHI
-368 YYTDKYFK
+368 
-376 RGSDIVKGIGLGV
+376 RG
-389 GAYYGSKGMK
+389 
-399 GSFSS
+399 FR
-404 SKPIGFNSYKKK
+404 

>member
-13 GSVLGSIIGGSSNAA
+13 GSVLGSFIGGSTSVA
-28 AQRRANATNLQIA
+28 AQRRANEINLQIA

-134 VFSSMISSISDA
+134 VFSSMISSIADA

-166 NEANIQKTN
+166 NEANVQKTN
-175 ADTGKTGAETRRT
+175 SETAKTGAEFRRT

-210 DTARK
+210 DTAKK

-235 IDLGIASKYKEVM
+235 IDLGIASKYKDIM
-248 FKQNLANLVAQE
+248 FKQNLANMLAQE
-260 FATYQNVSQG
+260 FATYQNVAQG
-270 WSHVNIEKQNAN
+270 WKHVNIEKQNAN

-288 KTNRMNANTNVFVGA
+288 KTNRMNANTNAAVGA
-303 AQVQNLVADAIKT
+303 AQIQNLVSSAIKT
-316 AEETT
+316 AEETS
-321 GIKIDNETSRK
+321 GIKIDN
-332 IQNFIVDTYHS
+332 
-343 DAKTAANGAH
+343 KTKAQLNQTILQGLGLD
-353 ASHNAAVISDYDMDT
+353 N
-368 YYTDKYFK
+368 TDKRNKNKAFWWNFAFDK
-376 RGSDIVKGIGLGV
+376 AEQLSRIGVNGSQMYYNIGAGSEKFTKAASPGHYLLGW
-389 GAYYGSKGMK
+389 
-399 GSFSS
+399 
-404 SKPIGFNSYKKK
+404 